1 MQTARTL
8 GALTAAIRIVE
19 EMTVKK
25 PASRK
30 TERPTNGSHAESQSP
45 QITEKEA
52 VDVEERSSPR
62 TPVIYEIVR
71 RLGEEEMRRPVTS
84 LWWSGVAAGLSISFS
99 FLAQAILRAHLPDSP
114 WAPLVVS
121 LGYSVGF
128 LMVVLSRQQ
137 LFTEI
142 TVTAVLPVMTNTTL
156 ANVWCLV
163 RLWAIVLIANMVG
176 TLIAAL
182 ICTFTPALTP
192 ELREAMLQIA
202 SQITG
207 HTWMEMTFR
216 AIASGFLIATMVW
229 LIPSAEAAQFHV
241 IVVITYLI
249 AAGGFMHIVAGSVE
263 AFFLVLNGQLG
274 VQSMITEFFVPVLI
288 GNVIGG
294 TALFALIAY
303 AQVMKEI

>member
-1 MQTARTL
+1 M
-8 GALTAAIRIVE
+8 
-19 EMTVKK
+19 KK
-25 PASRK
+25 ATHRGKSA
-30 TERPTNGSHAESQSP
+30 ERPSDRPDVGP
-45 QITEKEA
+45 PGRQITDKEA
-52 VDVEERSSPR
+52 IDVEDRSSPR

-71 RLGEEEMRRPVTS
+71 RLGEEEMSRPVTS
-84 LWWSGVAAGLSISFS
+84 LWWSGLAAGLSISFS
-99 FLAQAILRAHLPDSP
+99 LLAQAILRAHLPDSS
-114 WAPLVVS
+114 WAVLVTS

-137 LFTEI
+137 LFTES
-142 TVTAVLPVMTNTTL
+142 TVTAVLPVM
-156 ANVWCLV
+156 ANMTAASLWRLG
-163 RLWAIVLIANMVG
+163 RLWGIVLIANIVG
-176 TLIAAL
+176 TFIAAL
-182 ICTFTPALTP
+182 ICTFTPVLTA
-192 ELREAMLQIA
+192 ELRGAMLDIA
-202 SQITG
+202 SQIMG

-229 LIPSAEAAQFHV
+229 LIPSAEAAQFHI

-274 VQSMITEFFVPVLI
+274 ILPMITAFFVPVLI

-303 AQVMKEI
+303 AQVMQEI